1 MYNKIIMTEYQ
12 KANLR
17 QHFNKWGIAYSMA
30 GFMLFALI
38 AIGWEAK
45 QEQKIKELEKYHTPT
60 QDLRDI
66 A

>member
-1 MYNKIIMTEYQ
+1 MTNLQ
-12 KANLR
+12 KCKLR
-17 QHFNKWGIAYSMA
+17 DHWKKWNSLYSMLA
-30 GFMLFALI
+30 FLMACRI
-38 AIGWEAK
+38 AIGWEAT

>member
-1 MYNKIIMTEYQ
+1 MTNLQ
-12 KANLR
+12 KCKLR
-17 QHFNKWGIAYSMA
+17 DHWKRWNTLYTMLAFLMA
-30 GFMLFALI
+30 CII
-38 AIGWEAK
+38 AIGWEAT